1 VECFPEY
8 LKQLSKER
16 ENRKYLPGIKIPK
29 DIIFE
34 PDLKKALEP
43 AELVILLFLQ
53 NFLEM

>member
-53 NFLEM
+53 NF